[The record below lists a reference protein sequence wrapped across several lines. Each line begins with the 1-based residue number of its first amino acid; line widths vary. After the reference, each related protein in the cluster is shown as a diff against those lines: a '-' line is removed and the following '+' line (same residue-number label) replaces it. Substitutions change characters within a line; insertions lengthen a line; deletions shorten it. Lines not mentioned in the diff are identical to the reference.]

1 MQTAAFMRIFCYF
14 YYTLHLLIHVWG
26 FLTGVR
32 VLPRLLE
39 LSQKFLAN
47 EGKTEWQLSE
57 GSNQQTKHFQ
67 HTVLFV
73 LFSLL
78 PRHLLKYV
86 SVQDNP
92 GYL

>member
-14 YYTLHLLIHVWG
+14 YYTLHSLIHVWG
-26 FLTGVR
+26 FLMGVR

-57 GSNQQTKHFQ
+57 GSISNQQTKHFQ
-67 HTVLFV
+67 HTVLFCFHYC
-73 LFSLL
+73 LGI
-78 PRHLLKYV
+78 Y
-86 SVQDNP
+86 
-92 GYL
+92 